1 MLQPVRTLKFNI
13 CPSSNRL
20 NMSSDIL
27 EEAFYQNI
35 AVKWCSRLSELLN
48 RMVNVTT
55 QLAEPRQEAA
65 LQPLVQPSHIQSV
78 VSPVKT
84 ERRSSGDCGNM
95 STPSLSDLFL
105 LGECWPA
112 ASTGDRKLCLKYS
125 QSVEVCYKYK
135 YEARHVDWGAGRD
148 SRWQRLHG
156 WKVCCCCHWHWS
168 RFDPTS
174 LLSAL
179 TPSHRPSYTWGKTTG
194 ERTEAKLWARYWVEK
209 DQ

>member
-95 STPSLSDLFL
+95 ETNLSFK
-105 LGECWPA
+105 
-112 ASTGDRKLCLKYS
+112 S
-125 QSVEVCYKYK
+125 
-135 YEARHVDWGAGRD
+135 
-148 SRWQRLHG
+148 
-156 WKVCCCCHWHWS
+156 
-168 RFDPTS
+168 DP
-174 LLSAL
+174 
-179 TPSHRPSYTWGKTTG
+179 RPEICS
-194 ERTEAKLWARYWVEK
+194 
-209 DQ
+209 D